1 MLIHPS
7 QGPADRWVEVV
18 FDCIVG
24 STLEL
29 PGDVFPLVADF
40 CMREEESG
48 FLVGQPGGFGDAG
61 VELVVPPG

>member
-1 MLIHPS
+1 M
-7 QGPADRWVEVV
+7 V